1 MGKSWRSLTISTLLG
16 AIGYLLMYIAI
27 PIVPIA
33 PYMKL
38 DFSGIPIL
46 LAFLVF
52 GQKEGYVSLGIKELL
67 HLIFEG
73 MSVGNLI
80 GVLAD
85 AMELIILAEIV
96 YFVSKGGRKNFVWAI
111 ISSTLVATIVM
122 SAANYWIITPLYM
135 KVIGMKITIPLI
147 KLVLIGVVPHNLI
160 KGVLISGLT
169 LLLLPRLRKVLVS
182 Q

>member
-1 MGKSWRSLTISTLLG
+1 MRKSWRNLTISALLG

-27 PIVPIA
+27 PIIPIA

-52 GQKEGYVSLGIKELL
+52 GQKEGYIALGIKELL
-67 HLIFEG
+67 HLILEG
-73 MSVGNLI
+73 MSIGNLI
-80 GVLAD
+80 GVFAD
-85 AMELIILAEIV
+85 AMELVILAEIV
-96 YFVSKGGRKNFVWAI
+96 YFILKGRKNFVWAI
-111 ISSTLVATIVM
+111 ISSTLVATIIM

-135 KVIGMKITIPLI
+135 KVLGMKLTIPLI
-147 KLVLIGVVPHNLI
+147 KLVLIGVVPYNLI

-169 LLLLPRLRKVLVS
+169 LLLLPRLKKVLVS
-182 Q
+182 H

>member
-1 MGKSWRSLTISTLLG
+1 MRKSWRNLTISALLG

-27 PIVPIA
+27 PIIPIA

-52 GQKEGYVSLGIKELL
+52 GQKEGYIALGIKELL
-67 HLIFEG
+67 HLILEG
-73 MSVGNLI
+73 MSIGNLI
-80 GVLAD
+80 GVFAD
-85 AMELIILAEIV
+85 AVELVILAEIV
-96 YFVSKGGRKNFVWAI
+96 YFILKGRKNFVWAI
-111 ISSTLVATIVM
+111 ISSTLVATIIM

-135 KVIGMKITIPLI
+135 KVLGMKLTIPLI
-147 KLVLIGVVPHNLI
+147 KLVLIGVVPYNLI

-169 LLLLPRLRKVLVS
+169 LLLLPRLKKVLVS
-182 Q
+182 H

>member
-1 MGKSWRSLTISTLLG
+1 MRKSWRNLTISALLG

-27 PIVPIA
+27 PIIPIA

-52 GQKEGYVSLGIKELL
+52 GQKEGYIALGIKELL
-67 HLIFEG
+67 HLILEG
-73 MSVGNLI
+73 MSIGNLI
-80 GVLAD
+80 GVFAD
-85 AMELIILAEIV
+85 AMELVILAEIV
-96 YFVSKGGRKNFVWAI
+96 YFILKERKNFVWAI
-111 ISSTLVATIVM
+111 ISSTLVATIIM

-135 KVIGMKITIPLI
+135 KVLGMKLTIPLI
-147 KLVLIGVVPHNLI
+147 KLVLIGVVPYNLI

-169 LLLLPRLRKVLVS
+169 LLLLPRLKKVLVS
-182 Q
+182 H